1 MGADLSFAGVD
12 RWLWEAAPELG
23 PRSAGGDQT
32 PLEVAPAQ
40 REPPRMTD
48 ALLVEGVELRA
59 HRVTPAAAAAF
70 GGFLD
75 GTQTSRV
82 IREADGIPIVHG
94 TVGAVVRQRVDRR
107 LTTWLHESRHRLY
120 APRALLSARW
130 NALLDGAGALVVD
143 TSRGEG
149 DPIAHP
155 YAVRDAA
162 SHRVQ
167 EDREAVERAL
177 AEAWCAA
184 TGEPLLLDGGTSGSE
199 SLASARQLVGVVK
212 SHRTLYVSGAALA
225 VVRGLRMGERSS
237 VFRIASKHRAT
248 VASWYVRL
256 RRPNPA
262 DWMWGLVRVEA
273 AELGSLDDAAVDDAA
288 VAARADRI
296 SGWLLAER
304 APLSLPDARWDRMM
318 YGVRDCEEF
327 LRAVS

>member
-1 MGADLSFAGVD
+1 MAADPSFAGVD
-12 RWLWEAAPELG
+12 RWLWEAAPALG
-23 PRSAGGDQT
+23 PRSAGGDQPT
-32 PLEVAPAQ
+32 LELARTA
-40 REPPRMTD
+40 RDLPRMTD
-48 ALLVEGVELRA
+48 AMVTEGRAIRA
-59 HRVTPAAAAAF
+59 HAVPVAAGSAF

-82 IREADGIPIVHG
+82 IREAGGIPIVHG
-94 TVGAVVRQRVDRR
+94 TVAAAVRRRVNRR
-107 LTTWLHESRHRLY
+107 LITWRHEVRHRLY
-120 APRALLSARW
+120 APRALLTPEW
-130 NALLDGAGALVVD
+130 NALLDGASASVVD

-177 AEAWCAA
+177 AESWVA
-184 TGEPLLLDGGTSGSE
+184 TMDEPLLLDGGTSASQP
-199 SLASARQLVGVVK
+199 LASAEHLVGVVK
-212 SHRTLYVSGAALA
+212 SHRTLYVSGAGLA
-225 VVRGLRMGERSS
+225 VVRALKAGERSS
-237 VFRIASKHRAT
+237 VFRIASTHRAT
-248 VASWYVRL
+248 VASWYLRL
-256 RRPNPA
+256 RGPNAA

-273 AELGSLDDAAVDDAA
+273 ADLPGLTQDALAE
-288 VAARADRI
+288 RADRV

-318 YGVRDCEEF
+318 YGIRDCEEF